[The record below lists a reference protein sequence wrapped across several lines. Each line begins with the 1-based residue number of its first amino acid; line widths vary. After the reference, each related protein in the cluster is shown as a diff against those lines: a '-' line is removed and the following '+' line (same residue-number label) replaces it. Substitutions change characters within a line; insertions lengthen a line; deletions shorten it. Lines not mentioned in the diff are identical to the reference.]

1 LHNDEIGVYAEDR
14 WQQGKGWPKGLLIEP
29 GLRFDWDE
37 IVRRPLVSPRLA
49 AVYSPPGD
57 KEKTK
62 ISAGIGLYYE
72 HTQLAYLAET
82 YAGIR
87 YDTYYA
93 ENATGG
99 VTPTGPVQE
108 TEFTASDGSLHEARA
123 LNWSAGVERKLPWS
137 IYAGANFLEK
147 RTSNV
152 FTFANQSG
160 PAALAGDYLLTNG
173 RQDHY
178 DSEEFDARRLIGN
191 EYTVYVSYTHSSART
206 NAALDYLPTP
216 SPLGP
221 QQGGPLAWDT
231 PNRVISWGWLPVPFA
246 KLRKRWDFVYLLDRR
261 SGFPYT
267 PVNAA
272 DQLAGAA
279 GSQRFPAFVE
289 ISPGLEWKFHFRG
302 QYWGL
307 RGILENATN
316 SENPAEVNNV
326 VDSPE
331 YGTFSEFQGRAF
343 TARIRLIGAK

>member
-1 LHNDEIGVYAEDR
+1 MHNDEIGVYAEDR
-14 WQQGKGWPKGLLIEP
+14 WSRKRVAKGLLLEP

-49 AVYSPPGD
+49 VVYSPPGD
-57 KEKTK
+57 KDKTK

-82 YAGIR
+82 YAGVR

-99 VTPTGPVQE
+99 VTPTGPAQE
-108 TEFTASDGSLHEARA
+108 TEFTASDGSLREARA

-160 PAALAGDYLLTNG
+160 PTALAGDYQLTNG

-178 DSEEFDARRLIGN
+178 GSEEFDARRLFGN

-221 QQGGPLAWDT
+221 QQSGPLAMGYAES
-231 PNRVISWGWLPVPFA
+231 R
-246 KLRKRWDFVYLLDRR
+246 DFL
-261 SGFPYT
+261 GM
-267 PVNAA
+267 
-272 DQLAGAA
+272 AA
-279 GSQRFPAFVE
+279 GSDCEAEKALGFCLPA
-289 ISPGLEWKFHFRG
+289 
-302 QYWGL
+302 
-307 RGILENATN
+307 
-316 SENPAEVNNV
+316 
-326 VDSPE
+326 
-331 YGTFSEFQGRAF
+331 
-343 TARIRLIGAK
+343 